1 VIVSDIEIKESG
13 QQACSLTAQSLQDAT
28 SNSVGRDPVATN
40 SRPIII
46 PGDIAVTT
54 EIQRTM
60 AVAVSKHRDLLR
72 RLAD

>member
-1 VIVSDIEIKESG
+1 MVVSDIEIKEFG
-13 QQACSLTAQSLQDAT
+13 HQACSLTTQSLQGAP
-28 SNSVGRDPVATN
+28 SNSLGRDPVATN

-46 PGDIAVTT
+46 PGEIGVDT

-60 AVAVSKHRDLLR
+60 AVAVSKHRELLS